1 MPFKRLFSA
10 IALLSVAWLSVLTVS
25 DARAAGD
32 DGTLDALGHTADG
45 VYLDFMPVG
54 KVELPRLFFVRRANG
69 DFGFDAF
76 SGTKKA
82 LLSGLYEGY
91 TKESPDVATSS
102 DALIESKQYIYA
114 TLKPVEGALLIDFSI
129 TRHLVF
135 ALLAAFLVS
144 VIAISVARRYA
155 RGIGRDSAPKGLLHN
170 LVEAYVVFIR
180 DGIARPN
187 IGEKYERFMP
197 YLLTVFA
204 FIYFCNMLGLV
215 PWGATAT
222 ANISVTAV
230 LALFTFFITQIFAS
244 KDHWMHILWP
254 PGVPAFVKP
263 ILIPVEILGLFT
275 KPFALAIRL
284 FANLTA
290 GHLIILSLIGL
301 IFTFGNLFGPVA
313 GYGVSPISIA
323 FALFIYLL
331 ELLVAFIQA
340 FVFTMLSSLFIGM
353 AVAEHHH
360 HDEHAEAHH

>member
-10 IALLSVAWLSVLTVS
+10 IALMTVVWLSGLTVS
-25 DARAAGD
+25 DARAAGE
-32 DGTLDALGHTADG
+32 DGTLDALAHTADG
-45 VYLDFMPVG
+45 VYLDFMPIA
-54 KVELPRLFFVRRANG
+54 KVELPRMFLVRRANG
-69 DFGFDAF
+69 EMGFDFF

-82 LLSGLYEGY
+82 LQSGLYQGY
-91 TKESPDVATSS
+91 AKDNPDVVANTDS
-102 DALIESKQYIYA
+102 LIASKQYIYA
-114 TLKPVEGALLIDFSI
+114 TLEPVEGALLIDFSI

-135 ALLAAFLVS
+135 ALLAATLVS
-144 VIAISVARRYA
+144 IITITIARRYA
-155 RGIGRDSAPKGLLHN
+155 RGIGRETAPQGLLHN
-170 LVEAYVVFIR
+170 LVEGYVMFIR
-180 DGIARPN
+180 DGIAKPN

-215 PWGATAT
+215 PWGSTAT

-230 LALFTFFITQIFAS
+230 LALFTFFVTQIFAS

-301 IFTFGNLFGPVA
+301 IFTFAKMFGPIA
-313 GYGVSPISIA
+313 GYGVSPVSVA

-360 HDEHAEAHH
+360 DEHAEAH

>member
-1 MPFKRLFSA
+1 MLLKRLFSA
-10 IALLSVAWLSVLTVS
+10 IALVSLVGLSGLTVF
-25 DARAAGD
+25 DARAAGEE
-32 DGTLDALGHTADG
+32 GTLDALGHTADG
-45 VYLDFMPVG
+45 IYLDFSPIA
-54 KVELPRLFFVRRANG
+54 KVELPRIFLVRRASG
-69 DFGFDAF
+69 DLGLDVF

-82 LLSGLYEGY
+82 LQSGMYQGFA
-91 TKESPDVATSS
+91 KDNPDVAASTDS
-102 DALIESKQYIYA
+102 LIASKQYIYA

-129 TRHLVF
+129 TRHLLF
-135 ALLAAFLVS
+135 AILAATLVS
-144 VIAISVARRYA
+144 IITISIARRYA
-155 RGIGRDSAPKGLLHN
+155 RGIGRETAPKGLLHN
-170 LVEAYVVFIR
+170 LVEGYVMFIR
-180 DGIARPN
+180 DGIAKPN

-230 LALFTFFITQIFAS
+230 LALFTFFITNIYAS

-301 IFTFGNLFGPVA
+301 IFTFGKLFGPTV
-313 GYGVSPISIA
+313 GYAVSPISMA
-323 FALFIYLL
+323 FTLFIYLL
-331 ELLVAFIQA
+331 ELLVAFLQA

-360 HDEHAEAHH
+360 DEHAEAHH